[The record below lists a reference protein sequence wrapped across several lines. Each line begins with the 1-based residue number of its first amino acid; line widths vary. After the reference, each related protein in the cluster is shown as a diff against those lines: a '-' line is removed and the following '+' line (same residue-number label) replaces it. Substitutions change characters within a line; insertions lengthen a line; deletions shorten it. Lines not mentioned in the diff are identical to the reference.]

1 MPKKKETERVKVVT
15 LGCPK
20 NTVDSEAMMGILQQ
34 DGYQL
39 TESVDAADTVVIN
52 TCAFIDKAKEES
64 IDAIIEAGHWKE
76 DDPSRRLIVAGC
88 LAQRYAQ
95 ELSEEMPEAD
105 AFVGTSEFMN
115 IGGVI
120 QQTREADRSVI
131 RVSHPAYQYTQP
143 FPRLQLTPWHYAY
156 LKIGEGCDHRC
167 TFCAIPSFRGNYSS
181 RPMETLAEEARRLAD
196 GGVKELVLI
205 SQDTTWYG
213 RDLYG
218 ECRLPQLLRTLAQI
232 NGIEWIRMLY
242 LYPSLVDDALIETV
256 ASEEKVCP
264 YFDIPLQHIDGGLL
278 KRMGRA
284 ASEDS
289 IRRLME
295 RIRRRMPHAALRT
308 SFIVG
313 FPGETEEAFGKLLDF
328 MIESEFE
335 HCGVF
340 EYSPEEGTP
349 SASWPQQVEEHVKQE
364 RLLELTA
371 TQCEV
376 AKRLRSKRIGQTMRV
391 LTDRRRPGTPLLEAR
406 GAGQAPEID
415 DVVLV
420 RNSGAKSGQFIDAH
434 IIDAFEFDLL
444 AEETTS

>member
-1 MPKKKETERVKVVT
+1 
-15 LGCPK
+15 
-20 NTVDSEAMMGILQQ
+20 
-34 DGYQL
+34 
-39 TESVDAADTVVIN
+39 
-52 TCAFIDKAKEES
+52 
-64 IDAIIEAGHWKE
+64 
-76 DDPSRRLIVAGC
+76 
-88 LAQRYAQ
+88 
-95 ELSEEMPEAD
+95 
-105 AFVGTSEFMN
+105 
-115 IGGVI
+115 
-120 QQTREADRSVI
+120 
-131 RVSHPAYQYTQP
+131 
-143 FPRLQLTPWHYAY
+143 
-156 LKIGEGCDHRC
+156 
-167 TFCAIPSFRGNYSS
+167 
-181 RPMETLAEEARRLAD
+181 METLAEEARRLAD

-242 LYPSLVDDALIETV
+242 LYPSLVDAALIETA

-264 YFDIPLQHIDGGLL
+264 YFDIPLQHIDGDLL

-340 EYSPEEGTP
+340 EYSPEEGN
-349 SASWPQQVEEHVKQE
+349 A
-364 RLLELTA
+364 LGGLA
-371 TQCEV
+371 
-376 AKRLRSKRIGQTMRV
+376 A
-391 LTDRRRPGTPLLEAR
+391 
-406 GAGQAPEID
+406 AG
-415 DVVLV
+415 
-420 RNSGAKSGQFIDAH
+420 
-434 IIDAFEFDLL
+434 
-444 AEETTS
+444 

>member
-1 MPKKKETERVKVVT
+1 
-15 LGCPK
+15 
-20 NTVDSEAMMGILQQ
+20 MGILQQ
-34 DGYQL
+34 DGYEL
-39 TESVDAADTVVIN
+39 TESADSADTVVIN

-76 DDPSRRLIVAGC
+76 EDSSRRLIVAGC

-120 QQTREADRSVI
+120 QKTRAEERRVVK
-131 RVSHPAYQYTQP
+131 VSHPAYQYTQP
-143 FPRLQLTPWHYAY
+143 FPRLQLTPMHYAY

-167 TFCAIPSFRGNYSS
+167 TFCAIPSFRGKYVS
-181 RPMETLAEEARRLAD
+181 RPIETLVQEARQLAI

-218 ECRLPQLLRTLAQI
+218 ECRLPQLLRQLARVD
-232 NGIEWIRMLY
+232 GIEWIRMLY
-242 LYPSLVDDALIETV
+242 LYPTLVDDALIETA

-264 YFDIPLQHIDGGLL
+264 YFDIPLQHIDDAVLR
-278 KRMGRA
+278 RMGRA
-284 ASEDS
+284 TSEAS
-289 IRRLME
+289 IRRLMD
-295 RIRRRMPHAALRT
+295 RIRRRMPDAALRT

-328 MIESEFE
+328 MVESEFE

-340 EYSPEEGTP
+340 EYSPEDGTP
-349 SASWPQQVEEHVKQE
+349 SAGWQPQVEEHVKQE

-371 TQCEV
+371 AQYEV
-376 AKRLRSKRIGQTMRV
+376 AKRMRLKRVGDTVRV
-391 LTDRRRPGTPLLEAR
+391 LADRSRAGTPLFEAR
-406 GAGQAPEID
+406 SAAQAPEID
-415 DVVLV
+415 DLVLIQNGEASADITCGEFIHARVV
-420 RNSGAKSGQFIDAH
+420 
-434 IIDAFEFDLL
+434 DAFEFDLL
-444 AEETTS
+444 AVAV

>member
-1 MPKKKETERVKVVT
+1 MGKKKDAERVKVVT

-34 DGYQL
+34 DGYEL
-39 TESVDAADTVVIN
+39 TESADSADTVVIN

-64 IDAIIEAGHWKE
+64 IEAIIEAGYWKE
-76 DDPSRRLIVAGC
+76 EDPSRRLIVAGC

-115 IGGVI
+115 VGGVI
-120 QQTREADRSVI
+120 QQTRAEERRVVK
-131 RVSHPAYQYTQP
+131 VSHPAYQYTQP

-156 LKIGEGCDHRC
+156 LKIAEGCDHRC
-167 TFCAIPSFRGNYSS
+167 TFCAIPSFRGRYSS
-181 RPMETLAEEARRLAD
+181 RPLETLAEEARRLAD

-232 NGIEWIRMLY
+232 DGIEWIRMLY
-242 LYPSLVDDALIETV
+242 LYPTLVDDALIETA
-256 ASEEKVCP
+256 ASEEKVCA
-264 YFDIPLQHIDGGLL
+264 YFDIPLQHIDNDVL

-284 ASEDS
+284 TSEAS
-289 IRRLME
+289 IRRLMD
-295 RIRRRMPHAALRT
+295 RIRRRMPNAALRT

-328 MIESEFE
+328 MVESEFE

-349 SASWPQQVEEHVKQE
+349 SASWPRQVEEHVKQE

-371 TQCEV
+371 AQCEV
-376 AKRLRSKRIGQTMRV
+376 AKRLRSQRVGQTAR
-391 LTDRRRPGTPLLEAR
+391 LLADRRRPGTPLLEAR

-420 RNSGAKSGQFIDAH
+420 QNSGARSGQFIDAH
-434 IIDAFEFDLL
+434 IIEAFEFDLL
-444 AEETTS
+444 AVAV